1 MVDFLKRSIQ
11 RKFVA
16 IMFLAL
22 VAVNGPLLAIFF
34 VVSSDSIKR
43 EMHAKH
49 EAILSVNSKALSKP
63 LWDFDF
69 ANLNEWASTI
79 VLNPGIAEVEILDDN
94 NQTVAKAVSQEAT
107 ADVLGSDFEVE
118 DRAIVRTNA
127 GKQTRVGT
135 LRITHGHDQI
145 NNSVWNEV
153 GKSAILF
160 IASTIAVLIAAVFA
174 NRMMIAGPLSRL
186 TSTINATRR
195 DGKRHKIAWSSA
207 DEIGLMAS
215 NFNEMQDK
223 LEADQDKL
231 RATYER
237 MTFLYNNTPVML
249 YSVNDDDVILAVSDY
264 WLFATG
270 YRKEEVIGRRFMEFV
285 PEPSEDDYGDKPR
298 ISCVAPG
305 RVSETTC
312 AFRRKDGTLIDIMI
326 REAPDQENA
335 SSVPHSLSVMT
346 DISNLK
352 AVEEAMRSLAL
363 TDPLTGLMN
372 RAGFTH
378 HADQELEDA
387 RLNGGRV
394 AALFLDLDRFKWV
407 NDNLGHSAGDHVLQ
421 TVSHRI
427 QSLLRGGDKFGRFG
441 GDEFSVLI
449 SGDDVSDRATALAGD
464 INRVLSKP
472 FKLDGRR
479 LSISTSVGISFYP
492 DNATTADELLRTS
505 DVAMYHRKREGR
517 NGYCLFNEKLG
528 CEASRYLEVEQFISD
543 GLSNDLFELHFQPI
557 VDLRTEEI
565 IGFEGLLRLD
575 HPEEGPIRPDEII
588 ATAEQNGSIQ
598 EIGDRVL
605 DLGIQHLKRL
615 ADDPYLNDTYVTI
628 NLSAAQFLPGLP
640 AKLAG
645 KLMDYGVDPRKL
657 VLEITE
663 TVLMQ
668 QAPDLEHI
676 FEAIRELGC
685 TFALDDFGTGFSS
698 LSYINRF
705 PVGIVKIDRSFISTL
720 GQETD
725 EPVAQK
731 TLTLIEGIRLL
742 SHQLK
747 IKVIAEGIET
757 ETQLRRLQVMGMDAG
772 QGYHIGRPLPF
783 DAYLSKGP
791 CEVEGKQAS

>member
-1 MVDFLKRSIQ
+1 MLDFLERSIQ
-11 RKFVA
+11 RKFLA

-43 EMHAKH
+43 EMQAKH
-49 EAILSVNSKALSKP
+49 EAILSVNSTALSKP

-69 ANLNEWASTI
+69 ANLDEWASTI
-79 VLNPGIAEVEILDDN
+79 VLNPGIAKVEILDDSN
-94 NQTVAKAVSQEAT
+94 HTVAKAVSQKVMSGA
-107 ADVLGSDFEVE
+107 LGSIFEIE
-118 DRAIVRTNA
+118 ERDITRSNA
-127 GKQTRVGT
+127 GKQVRVGT
-135 LRITHGHDQI
+135 LRITYGNKQI
-145 NNSVWNEV
+145 NEAVWGEV

-195 DGKRHKIAWSSA
+195 DGKRHKITLSSA
-207 DEIGLMAS
+207 DEIGQVAS

-223 LEADQDKL
+223 LEDDQNVL

-249 YSVNDDDVILAVSDY
+249 YSVDDDDVIHAVSDY

-270 YRKEEVIGRRFMEFV
+270 YRKDEVIGRRFIEFV
-285 PEPSEDDYGDKPR
+285 PESRQDDYRRKPR
-298 ISCVAPG
+298 ISRVRPG
-305 RVSETTC
+305 DVTETTC
-312 AFRRKDGTLIDIMI
+312 AFRGKDGNLIDVMI
-326 REAPDQENA
+326 REAPDQESV

-346 DISNLK
+346 DISTLK
-352 AVEEAMRSLAL
+352 AVEEAMRGLAL
-363 TDPLTGLMN
+363 TDPLTGLLN
-372 RAGFTH
+372 RAGFTE
-378 HADQELEDA
+378 HADQELESA
-387 RLNGGRV
+387 RLNDARV
-394 AALFLDLDRFKWV
+394 AVLFLDLDRFKWV

-427 QSLLRGGDKFGRFG
+427 QSLLRDGDKFGRFG

-449 SGDDVSDRATALAGD
+449 SGDDVTVRATALAGD
-464 INRVLSKP
+464 INRILSQP

-479 LSISTSVGISFYP
+479 LTISTSVGISFYP
-492 DNATTADELLRTS
+492 DNAATADELLRTS

-517 NGYCLFNEKLG
+517 NGYCLFNKKLG
-528 CEASRYLEVEQFISD
+528 SEASRYLEVEQFIAD
-543 GLSNDLFELHFQPI
+543 GLSNDWFDLHFQPV
-557 VDLRTEEI
+557 VDLKSEEI

-575 HPEEGPIRPDEII
+575 HPDEGAIRPDEII

-605 DLGIQHLKRL
+605 DLGIQQLKRL
-615 ADDPYLNDTYVTI
+615 AEDPHLSEAYVTI

-645 KLMDYGVDPRKL
+645 KFMHYGVDPGKL

-668 QAPDLEHI
+668 QAPGLEHI
-676 FEAIRELGC
+676 IDAIRDLGC
-685 TFALDDFGTGFSS
+685 TFALDDFGTGYSS

-725 EPVAQK
+725 EAVAHK

-757 ETQLRRLQVMGMDAG
+757 ETQLRRLQIMGMDAG
-772 QGYHIGRPLPF
+772 QGYHLGRPLPF
-783 DAYLSKGP
+783 DAYLSEASGA
-791 CEVEGKQAS
+791 VAEGRRS